1 MTKFQR
7 QISLCLAMAAV
18 STGVVANA
26 DCTKAG
32 TVLSATNS
40 VFMRESPPE
49 EKILFFV
56 APPGPKVAELM
67 AGEIVTVQSSEIV
80 SAPFR
85 QDVWANV
92 KAQNGA
98 SGWIYCGS
106 KSKLLNFTRAK

>member
-1 MTKFQR
+1 MTQFQW
-7 QISLCLAMAAV
+7 QISLCLVMATV
-18 STGVVANA
+18 STAVAANG

-32 TVLSATNS
+32 TVLSATNPVS
-40 VFMRESPPE
+40 MRESPPE

-56 APPGPKVAELM
+56 APPGPKVAELKV
-67 AGEIVTVQSSEIV
+67 GDTVTVQGSEIV

-85 QDVWANV
+85 LDVWANV

-106 KSKLLNFTRAK
+106 KSKLSNFAPAK